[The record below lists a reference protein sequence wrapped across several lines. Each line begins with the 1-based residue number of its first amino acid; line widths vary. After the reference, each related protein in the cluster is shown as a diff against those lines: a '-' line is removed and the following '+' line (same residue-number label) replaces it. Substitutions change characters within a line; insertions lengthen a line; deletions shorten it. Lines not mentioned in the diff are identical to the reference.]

1 VEAVVSNEQLP
12 RTVLPI
18 PDQAHVGLTTYDAK
32 DPGTNYGKRGTK
44 FTGEVNW
51 VEIDIGKDAINLDH
65 LITPE
70 QRLNLAMAR
79 Q

>member
-1 VEAVVSNEQLP
+1 VE
-12 RTVLPI
+12 RTEPLVFSVDETCDLGYEAESP
-18 PDQAHVGLTTYDAK
+18 ATYD
-32 DPGTNYGKRGTK
+32 YGKRGTK
-44 FTGEVNW
+44 FSSEVSW

-70 QRLNLAMAR
+70 DHLHLAMAR